1 MSEQMASEAMHFAT
15 WAFAENYTGIADV
28 ATHPMLIQIAKRMV
42 NKSQRKSSLKFV
54 LYSGHDSTVTP
65 LLINLGVHDRTRWT
79 PYATRVVFELWRDTL
94 KDSSEQPDSIDN
106 FYFRVLVNGRVVTGE
121 MKFCGDALVRGELCP
136 VQELVSWLSDGVGFD
151 GMDESYKA
159 LCSLHYL

>member
-1 MSEQMASEAMHFAT
+1 MHHAL

-28 ATHPMLIQIAKRMV
+28 ASHPMLIQIAKRMI
-42 NKSQRKSSLKFV
+42 NKSQHKSSLKFV

-65 LLINLGVHDRTRWT
+65 LLINLGVRTRWT

-94 KDSSEQPDSIDN
+94 LDSSKQPGSINN
-106 FYFRVLVNGRVVTGE
+106 FYFRVLVNGKVVTSK
-121 MKFCGDALVRGELCP
+121 MKFCGDALVKGELCP
-136 VQELVSWLSDGVGFD
+136 VQELVSWLSDGVGID

-159 LCSLHYL
+159 LCSSEHL

>member
-1 MSEQMASEAMHFAT
+1 MSEQMVSEAMHFAT

-65 LLINLGVHDRTRWT
+65 LLINLGVHDRRRWT

-94 KDSSEQPDSIDN
+94 IDSSMQPDSIEN
-106 FYFRVLVNGRVVTGE
+106 FYFRVLVNGEVVTSK
-121 MKFCGDALVRGELCP
+121 MKFCGDALVDEELCP
-136 VQELVSWLSDGVGFD
+136 VQELVSWLSNGEGIE
-151 GMDESYKA
+151 GMDDNYKT
-159 LCSLHYL
+159 LCS